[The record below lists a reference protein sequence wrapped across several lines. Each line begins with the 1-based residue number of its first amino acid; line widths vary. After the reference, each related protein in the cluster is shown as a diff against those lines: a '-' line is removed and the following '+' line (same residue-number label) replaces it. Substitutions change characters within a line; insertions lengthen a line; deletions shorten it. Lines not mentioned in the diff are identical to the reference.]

1 MRKLCLLFRSKKRKE
16 HSVENVFANIEP
28 YLKQEYDVCN
38 EYLPEDRYLAPLK
51 FLKNVW
57 FTLSVK
63 GDIIHV
69 TGENYFCACFTPK
82 KKTVMT
88 ILDYVAL
95 ENMSGVS
102 KFLDWLL
109 MYYIPIKRSKYV
121 TCISDKIYD
130 DTIRRFPWC
139 KEKTKVV
146 LVSISDD
153 YQYVKKDFNKIKPTV
168 LVVGSTPNKNVTR
181 IIQALDGLTC
191 KLDVVGRLS
200 EEQVNL
206 LNELNIDYENSFNIS
221 NEEILEHYN
230 QCDLL
235 CFASTYE
242 GFGMPI
248 VEAQAVGRPVVTSNI
263 DPMKSVSGG
272 AACLVNPLSVESIH
286 EGIVKV
292 IKDDSYR
299 EKLIRDGLINC
310 RKYRNDVIAK
320 EYIEIYKKV

>member
-1 MRKLCLLFRSKKRKE
+1 MKKLCLLFRSKKRKE

-28 YLKQEYDVCN
+28 YLRLEYEICN

-51 FLKNVW
+51 FLKNVL
-57 FTLSVK
+57 FTFSVK
-63 GDIIHV
+63 GDIIHI

-82 KKTVMT
+82 MKTVIT

-95 ENMSGVS
+95 ENMSGIS

-109 MYYIPIKRSKYV
+109 MYYIPIKRSRYV
-121 TCISDKIYD
+121 TCISNKIYE
-130 DTIRRFPWC
+130 DTIKKFPWC
-139 KEKTKVV
+139 KAKTKVV

-153 YQYVKKDFNKIKPTV
+153 YQYVKKEFNKNKPTV

-181 IIQALDGLTC
+181 IIQALSGITC

-200 EEQVNL
+200 EEQIRLLDEMNL
-206 LNELNIDYENSFNIS
+206 DYQNSFNIS
-221 NEEILEHYN
+221 NEEILGHYQ
-230 QCDLL
+230 QCDML
-235 CFASTYE
+235 CFPSTYE

-272 AACLVNPLSVESIH
+272 VACLVDPLSVESIH

-292 IKDDSYR
+292 IEDDLYR
-299 EKLIRDGLINC
+299 DKIIREGLVNC
-310 RKYRNDVIAK
+310 QKYRNDVIAR